1 MVYEA
6 VRNLVQYGLE
16 TELIEKEDAVYAR
29 NQILSVLGL
38 NEYEEPETPA
48 GAVSLE
54 ETLKELLDYAAENG
68 LLEHDSV
75 VYRDLF
81 DSKLMNCMMP
91 RPSEVIKKF
100 RTLYEESPKAAT
112 DYFYKLSQD
121 SDYIRR
127 YRVCRDM
134 KWKADTE
141 YGELD
146 ITVNLSKPEKDP
158 KAIAAAKL
166 AKQSGYPKCLLCM
179 ENVGYAGRAD
189 HPARNNHRIIP
200 LTMNGEEWGFQYS
213 PYVYYN
219 EH

>member
-134 KWKADTE
+134 KW
-141 YGELD
+141 
-146 ITVNLSKPEKDP
+146 LS
-158 KAIAAAKL
+158 
-166 AKQSGYPKCLLCM
+166 
-179 ENVGYAGRAD
+179 
-189 HPARNNHRIIP
+189 
-200 LTMNGEEWGFQYS
+200 WGCGCGCQYS
-213 PYVYYN
+213 
-219 EH
+219 EWSGS